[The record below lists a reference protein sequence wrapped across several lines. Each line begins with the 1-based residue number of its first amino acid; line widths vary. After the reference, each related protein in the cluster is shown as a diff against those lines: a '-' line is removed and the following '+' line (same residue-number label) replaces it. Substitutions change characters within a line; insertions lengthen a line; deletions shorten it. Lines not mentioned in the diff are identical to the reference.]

1 MKEKNF
7 RYMLY
12 LQKFNG
18 YWEREPYE
26 TLEEIQYLLDTLD
39 ENEYW
44 WYLVKDIVLEKTD
57 GYGIVCGGKIH
68 TKEEY
73 KNKPRAKR

>member
-1 MKEKNF
+1 MKEKLF

-12 LQKFNG
+12 LQRNNG

-26 TLEEIQYLLDTLD
+26 TLEEIQYVLDAIDD
-39 ENEYW
+39 EEYW
-44 WYLVKDIVLEKTD
+44 WYLVIEKDKTKGD
-57 GYGIVCGGKIH
+57 QTICGGKVH

-73 KNKPRAKR
+73 KARKKGR